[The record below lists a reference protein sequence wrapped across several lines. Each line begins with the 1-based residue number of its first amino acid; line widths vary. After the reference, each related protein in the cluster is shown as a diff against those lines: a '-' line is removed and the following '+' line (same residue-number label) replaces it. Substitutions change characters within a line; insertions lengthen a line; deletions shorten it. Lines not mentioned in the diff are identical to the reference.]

1 MKNYDLKLKG
11 FVGGWDFDSDYV
23 SYILNK
29 CKDKPVAVLID
40 SLGGNVSTALSITSM
55 FKDHGNVEVH
65 YIGMNASA
73 ATIASM
79 GAAKVTMD
87 KNAMYLVHK
96 SSQILFEWS
105 QMNADQILEHIKN
118 LEKTATDLQ
127 KIDANIAD
135 LYTDRCKR
143 KGKTCAEVMNL
154 MSVGGWLTA
163 QEALDWG
170 FIDEIT
176 DIDESNEPKL
186 DEVQMSYMAEQGI
199 PFPELTKDANRETFL
214 RKAVTALHAALGLP
228 EVQAVAEEQE
238 NKGQTTELNNNNP
251 MKKVFAFIALA
262 IASAVQEFTANAEG
276 VFGFNEEQMDSLETA
291 LKTASEQKDQHDAA
305 MKELQD
311 KVASLQASN
320 EEMTKTIAEKDAQI
334 EALNHKPAE
343 EQNHVVDEGHE
354 TQTELSPADAFIQAR
369 QNAREMMEI
378 LKK

>member
-1 MKNYDLKLKG
+1 MKTYDLKLKG

-23 SYILNK
+23 SYVLNK

-105 QMNADQILEHIKN
+105 QMNADQILEHIKQ

-176 DIDESNEPKL
+176 DIDESQEAKL
-186 DEVQMSYMAEQGI
+186 DEVQMSYMAKEGI
-199 PFPELTKDANRETFL
+199 PFPELNGDANRDTFL
-214 RKAVTALHAALGLP
+214 RKAMAALQTALGLP
-228 EVQAVAEEQE
+228 EVQPVAEATAEAAQ
-238 NKGQTTELNNNNP
+238 QTNNSQP
-251 MKKVFAFIALA
+251 MKKIFTCIALA
-262 IASAVQEFTANAEG
+262 IACAVEEFTANAEG
-276 VFGFNEEQMDSLETA
+276 FFTLDEKQMDSLEAA
-291 LKTASEQKDQHDAA
+291 LKTASEEKETQAAA

-311 KVASLQASN
+311 KVTAL
-320 EEMTKTIAEKDAQI
+320 EGTIAEKDATIAEKDAAI
-334 EALNHKPAE
+334 EALNKKPAE
-343 EQNHVVDEGHE
+343 DPAAVVDEGHKGDA
-354 TQTELSPADAFIQAR
+354 ELSPADQFIQAR
-369 QNAREMMEI
+369 ENAREMFNI
-378 LKK
+378 LKS